1 MIPRRRDPIGLYLH
15 IPFCDGKC
23 PYCDFY
29 SLPAGSR
36 TMDDYCGRLISELFL
51 WGEKCPRFVDTL
63 YFGGGTPSLL
73 GADRL
78 SRLITAAQKAFSF
91 VPGAEITVEMNPCSA
106 GGFDFPALR
115 LAGAN
120 RISIGLQSALDAEL
134 QFLGR
139 RHTARQAWDTAA
151 AAQRAGFRS
160 VSLDLMLGLPETEG
174 LE

>member
-36 TMDDYCGRLISELFL
+36 TMDDYCGRLISDLFL

-73 GADRL
+73 GAYRL
-78 SRLITAAQKAFSF
+78 SRLITAAQKAFFF

-106 GGFDFPALR
+106 GGFDFR
-115 LAGAN
+115 LCGWRAPTESPSGF
-120 RISIGLQSALDAEL
+120 SPPLTQS
-134 QFLGR
+134 FN
-139 RHTARQAWDTAA
+139 
-151 AAQRAGFRS
+151 S
-160 VSLDLMLGLPETEG
+160 
-174 LE
+174 

>member
-91 VPGAEITVEMNPCSA
+91 VPGAEITVEMNPLLRRRLRFSGFA
-106 GGFDFPALR
+106 DGG
-115 LAGAN
+115 
-120 RISIGLQSALDAEL
+120 
-134 QFLGR
+134 
-139 RHTARQAWDTAA
+139 RQPNLH
-151 AAQRAGFRS
+151 RAS
-160 VSLDLMLGLPETEG
+160 VRP
-174 LE
+174 

>member
-73 GADRL
+73 GADRGNEPL
-78 SRLITAAQKAFSF
+78 LRRRLRFSGF
-91 VPGAEITVEMNPCSA
+91 AD
-106 GGFDFPALR
+106 GG
-115 LAGAN
+115 
-120 RISIGLQSALDAEL
+120 
-134 QFLGR
+134 
-139 RHTARQAWDTAA
+139 RQPNLH
-151 AAQRAGFRS
+151 RAS
-160 VSLDLMLGLPETEG
+160 VRP
-174 LE
+174 

>member
-63 YFGGGTPSLL
+63 YFGGGDVYKRQMVGYVGSQLMSNQKQVKKKASKAAHAV
-73 GADRL
+73 GN
-78 SRLITAAQKAFSF
+78 LIDDVQYIFK
-91 VPGAEITVEMNPCSA
+91 G
-106 GGFDFPALR
+106 
-115 LAGAN
+115 
-120 RISIGLQSALDAEL
+120 
-134 QFLGR
+134 
-139 RHTARQAWDTAA
+139 
-151 AAQRAGFRS
+151 
-160 VSLDLMLGLPETEG
+160 
-174 LE
+174 